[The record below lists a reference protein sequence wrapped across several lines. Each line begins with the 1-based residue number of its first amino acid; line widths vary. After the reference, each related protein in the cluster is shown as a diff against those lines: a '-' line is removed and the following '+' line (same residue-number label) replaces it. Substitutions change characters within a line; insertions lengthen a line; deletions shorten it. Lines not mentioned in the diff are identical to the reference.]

1 MTDTSLSGIAA
12 AEVVLPCSDLPA
24 TMAFFNDRLGFRLD
38 AIFPADDPAT
48 AVISGHGLRIRLSR
62 GAEGLDPGCVTLRC
76 ADPKAVADGETELTA
91 PNGTRVELV
100 AADPP
105 LALPP
110 INQSFVVT
118 KMGGDAAW
126 GVGRAGM
133 KYRDL
138 IPNRQGGRF
147 IASHIAIPD
156 GGLVPDMVHFHK
168 ARFQMIYCYK
178 GWVHLLYEDQGPQFT
193 MKAGDCVLQPP
204 EIRHRVLE
212 CSPGFEVI
220 EIGCPA
226 DHMTC
231 IDHDMPLPNGRV
243 DPDRVFNGQRFV
255 WHEADKAVWQA
266 ARLEGVEVRDIG
278 ITAATDGLAS
288 AQVWRLGPGVT
299 KVPAVKH
306 AAEFVFYFVL
316 EGSVALQAEGQGTQ
330 ALSAGDSFVIPEGM
344 AFGME
349 GASEDLELLEVA
361 LPAGYTFKVGNER
374 D

>member
-1 MTDTSLSGIAA
+1 MTETSAVQIET
-12 AEVVLPCSDLPA
+12 AEVILPCSDLPA

-62 GAEGLDPGCVTLRC
+62 GAELEPGQVTLRC
-76 ADPKAVADGETELTA
+76 ADPRAVADGETELTA
-91 PNGTRVELV
+91 PNGTRIELLE
-100 AADPP
+100 ADPP

-110 INQSFVVT
+110 IDQSFLVT
-118 KMGGDAAW
+118 KLDGSGAW
-126 GVGRAGM
+126 GTGRAGM
-133 KYRDL
+133 QYRDL

-243 DPDRVFNGQRFV
+243 DPDRVFSGQRFV
-255 WHEADKAVWQA
+255 RHQADKTAWQA
-266 ARLEGVEVRDIG
+266 GRLEGVEVRDIG
-278 ITAATDGLAS
+278 IAAATDGLAS
-288 AQVWRLGPGVT
+288 AQVWRLGEGVT
-299 KVPAVKH
+299 SVPAVKH

-316 EGSVALQAEGQGTQ
+316 EGSVTLKAEGQGTQ
-330 ALSAGDSFVIPEGM
+330 ALGAGDSFVIPEGM
-344 AFGME
+344 VFGME
-349 GASEDLELLEVA
+349 RVSEDLELLEVA
-361 LPAGYTFKVGNER
+361 LPAGYGFEIADVSL
-374 D
+374 